1 MPRAGLTPDAV
12 VAVAL
17 EAIDDVGSEALTLA
31 EVAARAGVKVPSLYK
46 HVASLEVLRTAVA
59 TAATRELAHELRM
72 SAVGVSRAEALDRLC
87 RTYRSYA
94 LRHPGRYAAT
104 QRAPLPGESRD
115 DAHARAAAEVQEVV
129 SATLRGYDIA
139 DDDQLV
145 DATRALRA
153 ALHGFCAL
161 ENGGGFAMPVSV
173 EQSFARLIAGLDRML
188 STWSS

>member
-1 MPRAGLTPDAV
+1 VPRVGLTPDAV
-12 VAVAL
+12 VALAL
-17 EAIDDVGSEALTLA
+17 QTADEVGSDALTLA

-46 HVASLEVLRTAVA
+46 HIASLDVLRNAVA
-59 TAATRELAHELRM
+59 AAATRELAHELRVA
-72 SAVGVSRAEALDRLC
+72 AVGVSRAEALDRLC
-87 RTYRSYA
+87 QAYRGYA

-115 DAHARAAAEVQEVV
+115 AAHAAAAEDVQAVV

-139 DDDQLV
+139 DDQLI

-161 ENGGGFAMPVSV
+161 ENGGGFAIPVSID
-173 EQSFARLIAGLDRML
+173 ESFARMVAGLDRML
-188 STWSS
+188 SSWAA